1 MPSSFAHRSLLYY
14 PNYLVLLVHYL
25 LLFYSCL
32 LSSLLLL
39 LPTFLFLMERE
50 DSATALF
57 KRARARGCE
66 KSKGIINGEE
76 VREELQPITRKGY
89 RRSLK
94 LWQQSVKLL
103 ATSMG

>member
-1 MPSSFAHRSLLYY
+1 MPSAFAHCSLLCY
-14 PNYLVLLVHYL
+14 PNHLILLVHYL

-39 LPTFLFLMERE
+39 LPTCLFLMERE
-50 DSATALF
+50 DSAPALF

-76 VREELQPITRKGY
+76 VRGTAADNEGRL
-89 RRSLK
+89 S
-94 LWQQSVKLL
+94 SVAEAL
-103 ATSMG
+103 AVVS

>member
-1 MPSSFAHRSLLYY
+1 MPSYFAHCSLLYY
-14 PNYLVLLVHYL
+14 PNHLVLLVHYL

-50 DSATALF
+50 DSATSLF

-66 KSKGIINGEE
+66 KSKGTINGEE
-76 VREELQPITRKGY
+76 VRKELQPITKKGY
-89 RRSLK
+89 HRSLK
-94 LWQQSVKLL
+94 LWQQSAKLL
-103 ATSMG
+103 ATSVG